1 MPRQMIIGVMTPD
14 SEPVTLLEKY
24 ESWTLLAS
32 AKLGRLVVVIDG
44 RPEIF
49 PINFVTQRGTVLFRT
64 AEGTKLFGAVV
75 SDQVLFEA
83 DDHNDIGGWS
93 VVVRGAAQIL
103 STSVEIDEADGAGL
117 YPWIPTLKLHYV
129 RIIPAQITG
138 RRFVFGREPDGGHVP
153 G

>member
-1 MPRQMIIGVMTPD
+1 MTAD

-93 VVVRGAAQIL
+93 VVVRGAAQVL
-103 STSVEIDEADGAGL
+103 STSVEIDEADGAAL

>member
-1 MPRQMIIGVMTPD
+1 MTPD
-14 SEPVTLLEKY
+14 SQPVTLLEKY
-24 ESWTLLAS
+24 ESWTLLSS
-32 AKLGRLVVVIDG
+32 AKLGRLVVIDG
-44 RPEIF
+44 KPEIF

-83 DDHNDIGGWS
+83 DDYNDIGGWS
-93 VVVRGAAQIL
+93 VVVRGAAQVL

>member
-1 MPRQMIIGVMTPD
+1 MTPD
-14 SEPVTLLEKY
+14 SQPVTLLEKY
-24 ESWTLLAS
+24 ESWTLLSS

-44 RPEIF
+44 MPEIF

-75 SDQVLFEA
+75 SDQV
-83 DDHNDIGGWS
+83 
-93 VVVRGAAQIL
+93 L

>member
-24 ESWTLLAS
+24 ESWTLLAG
-32 AKLGRLVVVIDG
+32 AKLGRLVLVIDG

-93 VVVRGAAQIL
+93 VVVRGAAQVL

-138 RRFVFGREPDGGHVP
+138 RRFVFGREPDVGHVP

>member
-1 MPRQMIIGVMTPD
+1 MTTD
-14 SEPVTLLEKY
+14 SETMTLLDKY
-24 ESWTLLAS
+24 DSWTLLSSAS
-32 AKLGRLVVVIDG
+32 LGRLVVVIDG

-64 AEGTKLFGAVV
+64 AEGTKLFGSVV
-75 SDQVLFEA
+75 SDHVLFEA

-103 STSVEIDEADGAGL
+103 NTSVDIDEADRAGL

-138 RRFVFGREPDGGHVP
+138 RRFVFGREPDGGQVP

>member
-1 MPRQMIIGVMTPD
+1 MTPE
-14 SEPVTLLEKY
+14 SKSMTLLDKY
-24 ESWTLLAS
+24 ESWTLLSSVA
-32 AKLGRLVVVIDG
+32 LGRLVVVIDD

-64 AEGTKLFGAVV
+64 AEGTKLFGSVV

-93 VVVRGAAQIL
+93 VVVRGAAQVL
-103 STSVEIDEADGAGL
+103 NTSVDIDEADRAGL
-117 YPWIPTLKLHYV
+117 YPWIPTVKLHYV
-129 RIIPAQITG
+129 RIIPSQING
-138 RRFVFGREPDGGHVP
+138 RRFVFGREPEGGHVP

>member
-1 MPRQMIIGVMTPD
+1 M
-14 SEPVTLLEKY
+14 
-24 ESWTLLAS
+24 
-32 AKLGRLVVVIDG
+32 VVIDG

-83 DDHNDIGGWS
+83 DDYNDIGGWS
-93 VVVRGAAQIL
+93 VVVRGAAQVL

>member
-1 MPRQMIIGVMTPD
+1 MKIGLMTPD
-14 SEPVTLLEKY
+14 AQPVTLLEKC
-24 ESWTLLAS
+24 ESWTLLS
-32 AKLGRLVVVIDG
+32 SVRLGRLVVVIDG

-49 PINFVTQRGTVLFRT
+49 PINFVTQHGTVLFRT

-93 VVVRGAAQIL
+93 VVVRGAAQVL
-103 STSVEIDEADGAGL
+103 STSVEIDEADAAGL
-117 YPWIPTLKLHYV
+117 CPWIPTVKLHYV